1 MNAKQRLILLVKQA
15 RLTKLSAGA
24 QKPNNNKF
32 SAPPVKPTAQAK
44 PNTGVIPAPLA
55 PNVGNGP
62 GAVKLPLAPPKQPGS
77 GPGFELLDKPLP
89 EKSTKPAPA
98 PTPTPP
104 SGLGSFDLL
113 SLFAPVQQKIEEL
126 GVQGAAPYM
135 GMLHPIFNAAGS
147 IAGPAGT
154 SALTD
159 FLFHGG
165 KNIAT
170 LTSGLNNRSGNMAKD
185 VAPNSAAG
193 PAS

>member
-1 MNAKQRLILLVKQA
+1 
-15 RLTKLSAGA
+15 
-24 QKPNNNKF
+24 
-32 SAPPVKPTAQAK
+32 
-44 PNTGVIPAPLA
+44 
-55 PNVGNGP
+55 
-62 GAVKLPLAPPKQPGS
+62 
-77 GPGFELLDKPLP
+77 
-89 EKSTKPAPA
+89 
-98 PTPTPP
+98 
-104 SGLGSFDLL
+104 
-113 SLFAPVQQKIEEL
+113 
-126 GVQGAAPYM
+126 M